1 MACRRLVPSTVR
13 PLAWALG
20 QTDRYRWQLGLLA
33 ALSCAEVALRVLLPW
48 PMKAVVDNALGDGA
62 VPTWLAWLPGAGGGP
77 PELLIEVVAA
87 GFVIQVAHQAVLMLH
102 TRRYSVTGHQV
113 TRDLRDQ
120 LFAHL
125 QALSLRHH
133 SRTPVG
139 ESVYRLESD
148 TSCLEKMLLGGV
160 LPLIFSALTLAVMFG
175 VLMSVNL
182 SLALVSL
189 SVVPFLFVWIRWSA
203 RFIRPG
209 AERTRM
215 LESRMSARLHESFAA
230 IRLVKSFGREPYE
243 GRRFSGAA
251 TEAMQARVGLS
262 SRQAVFSSVVGAL
275 TVFGTSLVILTGGFL
290 VQRGSLTVGDLLVA
304 LAYLG
309 FVYGPLSGIANT
321 SGTLQEAFAS
331 AGRVREVLAIA
342 PEVQDPPNAVGQRR
356 LSGRIEYRSVSF
368 AYDGV
373 PILRD
378 ISFAV
383 DPGEFVAIVGP
394 SGSGKTTLVSLL
406 PRFYEVS
413 SGEVLLDGVDV
424 GRYRLSTLRD
434 QIAIVLQEAVVL
446 SGSVRANLRY
456 GRLEATD
463 ADVEEAARAANAH
476 DFISVLPDG
485 YDSELG
491 YAGGGISG
499 GQRQRL
505 SMARAFL
512 KDAPILILDEPT
524 AALDTVSERLVMD
537 ALRRL
542 HAGRT
547 TFVIAHRLSTVR
559 HADRILVLDA
569 GELIAQ
575 GTHDSLMQE
584 SSLYRSLTAQFNS
597 SHAHQGT

>member
-1 MACRRLVPSTVR
+1 MQ
-13 PLAWALG
+13 PLAWALKH
-20 QTDRYRWQLGLLA
+20 TKRYRIQLALLA
-33 ALSCAEVALRVLLPW
+33 SLSCAEVALRVLLPW
-48 PMKAVVDNALGDGA
+48 PMKGVVDNALGDGA
-62 VPTWLAWLPGAGGGP
+62 VPSWLAWIPGTGGSRT
-77 PELLIEVVAA
+77 ELLIEVVVA

-102 TRRYSVTGHQV
+102 TRRHSMTGHQL
-113 TRDLRDQ
+113 TRDIREE

-125 QALSLRHH
+125 QALSLWHH

-139 ESVYRLESD
+139 DSVYRLESD
-148 TSCLEKMLLGGV
+148 TVCLEKMLLGGMM
-160 LPLIFSALTLAVMFG
+160 PLVFSALTLVVMFG

-182 SLALVSL
+182 PLAFVSL

-209 AERTRM
+209 AERTRL

-251 TEAMQARVGLS
+251 EEAMRARVGLS

-275 TVFGTSLVILTGGFL
+275 TVLGTSLVILAGGLL
-290 VQRGSLTVGDLLVA
+290 VLRNELSVGDLLVA

-331 AGRVREVLAIA
+331 ASRVREALAIA
-342 PEVQDPPNAVGQRR
+342 PEVREPADAVDVAR
-356 LSGRIEYRSVSF
+356 LTGRVEFRSVSF
-368 AYDGV
+368 AYDGQ
-373 PILRD
+373 PILHD
-378 ISFAV
+378 ISFSV
-383 DPGEFVAIVGP
+383 EPGEFVAIVGP
-394 SGSGKTTLVSLL
+394 SGSGKTTMVSLL
-406 PRFYEVS
+406 PRFYEADR
-413 SGEVLLDGVDV
+413 GEVLIDGVDV
-424 GRYRLSTLRD
+424 KRYRLAALRE

-446 SGSVRANLRY
+446 SGSIRDNLRY

-463 ADVEEAARAANAH
+463 EEIERAARAANAH
-476 DFISVLPDG
+476 EFIAALPNG
-485 YDSELG
+485 YDTELG
-491 YAGGGISG
+491 YAGSGISG

-524 AALDTVSERLVMD
+524 AALDTVSERLVID

-559 HADRILVLDA
+559 DADRILVIDA
-569 GELIAQ
+569 GRLVAQ
-575 GTHDSLMQE
+575 GTHDTLM
-584 SSLYRSLTAQFNS
+584 SGSGLYRSLAAQFS
-597 SHAHQGT
+597 SAGDTSQGT

>member
-1 MACRRLVPSTVR
+1 MR
-13 PLAWALG
+13 PLVWALKH
-20 QTDRYRWQLGLLA
+20 TRKYRFQLALLA

-48 PMKAVVDNALGDGA
+48 PMKGIVDNALGDGV
-62 VPTWLAWLPGAGGGP
+62 VPAWLAWIPGAGGGRT
-77 PELLIEVVAA
+77 ELLIEVVAA
-87 GFVIQVAHQAVLMLH
+87 GFVIQLAHQGVLMLH
-102 TRRYSVTGHQV
+102 TRRYSITGHEL
-113 TRDLRDQ
+113 TRDLREE

-125 QALSLRHH
+125 QALSLWHH

-139 ESVYRLESD
+139 DSVYRLESD
-148 TSCLEKMLLGGV
+148 TICLEKMLLGGV
-160 LPLIFSALTLAVMFG
+160 MPLVFSALTLLVMFG
-175 VLMSVNL
+175 VLMRVNL
-182 SLALVSL
+182 TLALVSL

-251 TEAMQARVGLS
+251 NEAMRARVGLS

-275 TVFGTSLVILTGGFL
+275 TVLGTSLVILAGGLL
-290 VQRGSLTVGDLLVA
+290 VLRGDLTVGDLLVA

-331 AGRVREVLAIA
+331 AGRVREVLALA
-342 PEVQDPPNAVGQRR
+342 PEVHEPPNAVAVPR
-356 LSGRIEYRSVSF
+356 LVGRVEFRNVSF
-368 AYDGV
+368 AYDGQ

-378 ISFAV
+378 MSFRIE
-383 DPGEFVAIVGP
+383 PGEFVAIVGP
-394 SGSGKTTLVSLL
+394 SGSGKTTMVSLL
-406 PRFYEVS
+406 PRFYEAG
-413 SGEVLLDGVDV
+413 SGDVLIDGVDV
-424 GRYRLSTLRD
+424 KRYRLATLRD
-434 QIAIVLQEAVVL
+434 QIGIVLQEAVVL
-446 SGSVRANLRY
+446 SGSIRDNLRY
-456 GRLEATD
+456 GKLDATD
-463 ADVEEAARAANAH
+463 AEIEAAARAANAH
-476 DFISVLPDG
+476 EFVAALPGG
-485 YDSELG
+485 YDTELG
-491 YAGGGISG
+491 YAGSGISG

-512 KDAPILILDEPT
+512 KDAPILVLDEPT
-524 AALDTVSERLVMD
+524 AALDTVSERLVID

-559 HADRILVLDA
+559 NADRILVVESGRLV
-569 GELIAQ
+569 AQ
-575 GTHDSLMQE
+575 GTHETLIEE
-584 SSLYRSLTAQFNS
+584 SSLYRSLAAQFS
-597 SHAHQGT
+597 SASYAPQGT

>member
-1 MACRRLVPSTVR
+1 MR
-13 PLAWALG
+13 PLAWALKH
-20 QTDRYRWQLGLLA
+20 TKKYRLQLALLA

-48 PMKAVVDNALGDGA
+48 PMKGVVDNALGDGT
-62 VPTWLAWLPGAGGGP
+62 VPSWLAWIPGAGGGRS
-77 PELLIEVVAA
+77 EILIEVVVA
-87 GFVIQVAHQAVLMLH
+87 GFLIQVAHQAVLMLH
-102 TRRYSVTGHQV
+102 TRRYSLTGHQL
-113 TRDLRDQ
+113 TRDLREE

-125 QALSLRHH
+125 QALSLWHH

-139 ESVYRLESD
+139 DSVYRLESD
-148 TSCLEKMLLGGV
+148 TICLEKMLLGGV
-160 LPLIFSALTLAVMFG
+160 LPLVFSALTLVVMFG
-175 VLMSVNL
+175 VLMNVNL

-251 TEAMQARVGLS
+251 TEAMRARVGLS

-275 TVFGTSLVILTGGFL
+275 TVLGTSLVILAGGLL
-290 VQRGSLTVGDLLVA
+290 VLRGDLTVGDLLVA

-331 AGRVREVLAIA
+331 AGRVREVLALA
-342 PEVQDPPNAVGQRR
+342 PEMHEPPNAVAVRR
-356 LSGRIEYRSVSF
+356 FSGRIEFKGVSF
-368 AYDGV
+368 AYDGQ

-378 ISFAV
+378 ISFNIE
-383 DPGEFVAIVGP
+383 PGEFVAIVGP

-406 PRFYEVS
+406 PRFYEAG
-413 SGEVLLDGVDV
+413 SGHVLIDGVDV
-424 GRYRLSTLRD
+424 KRYRLATLRD

-446 SGSVRANLRY
+446 SGSIRDNLRY
-456 GRLEATD
+456 GKLDATN
-463 ADVEEAARAANAH
+463 AEIESAARAANAH
-476 DFISVLPDG
+476 EFIAALPDG
-485 YDSELG
+485 YDTELG
-491 YAGGGISG
+491 YAGSGISG

-512 KDAPILILDEPT
+512 KDAPVLVLDEPT
-524 AALDTVSERLVMD
+524 AALDTVSERLVID

-559 HADRILVLDA
+559 DADRILVVDA
-569 GELIAQ
+569 GRLVAQ
-575 GTHDSLMQE
+575 GTHHSLIEE
-584 SSLYRSLTAQFNS
+584 SSLYRSLAAQFSRNTY
-597 SHAHQGT
+597 APQGT